1 MNMTFVPDALVVLLS
16 LWHPAFVLVALIQY
30 VVRRHPFTARGFWL
44 LLGCPETTELL
55 LVLLPGLDIMSN
67 DQAVPPGAGVVPAP
81 VPTTTAPVPTPQQHH
96 SEPLSEGLI
105 ATAADLIARHNLSA
119 QQAAELLAVL
129 RKPDGEPLLSANKI
143 REIVGG
149 NEATVKSWV
158 RNKRTLQFTPQSIGQ
173 QGRWEFDDHGNMQ
186 KVR

>member
-1 MNMTFVPDALVVLLS
+1 MNITFIPDALVVLLS

-30 VVRRHPFTARGFWL
+30 VVRRHRFTARGFWL

-67 DQAVPPGAGVVPAP
+67 DQAVLSGAGTGSDDAVL
-81 VPTTTAPVPTPQQHH
+81 PQQNQV
-96 SEPLSEGLI
+96 EPAEPAFLELH
-105 ATAADLIARHNLSA
+105 ATVVK
-119 QQAAELLAVL
+119 LAIMKRPNGAYL
-129 RKPDGEPLLSANKI
+129 FSANQI
-143 REIVGG
+143 RDTVGG
-149 NEATVKSWV
+149 NAATIKGWIAEV
-158 RNKRTLQFTPQSIGQ
+158 RNTNAEQSIGQ